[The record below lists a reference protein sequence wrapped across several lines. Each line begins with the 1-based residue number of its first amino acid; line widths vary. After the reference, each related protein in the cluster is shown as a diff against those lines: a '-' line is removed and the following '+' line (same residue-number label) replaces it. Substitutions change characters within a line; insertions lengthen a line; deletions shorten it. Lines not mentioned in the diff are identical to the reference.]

1 MRSSMFT
8 SMTNFK
14 MDHNTQDRQM
24 NKVATCNI
32 AVAIAVSW
40 ASVGGVCNIHVD
52 ISLSIFLMFYQ
63 MEESYCLIQYTE
75 FTDYYSRKVIIFD
88 YKTE

>member
-1 MRSSMFT
+1 MLSNVPLDGWSMRSSIFT

-40 ASVGGVCNIHVD
+40 ASVGGVCN
-52 ISLSIFLMFYQ
+52 M
-63 MEESYCLIQYTE
+63 
-75 FTDYYSRKVIIFD
+75 FTDRGNAPGRPQIAFQSARATV
-88 YKTE
+88 